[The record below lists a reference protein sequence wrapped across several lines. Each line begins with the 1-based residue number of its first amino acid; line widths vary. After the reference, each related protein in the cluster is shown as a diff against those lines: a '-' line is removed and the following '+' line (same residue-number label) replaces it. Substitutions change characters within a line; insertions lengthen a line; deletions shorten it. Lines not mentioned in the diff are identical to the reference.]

1 MNIMTNIK
9 ENKLDQIKQDLNDI
23 KLNAESLDL
32 SLDFKNENDDLSKEV
47 NTFQNNTFVLTEIVE
62 EGQKSNNNISNK
74 EMILKLRDIKSIME
88 IQNKIITDLINKL
101 S

>member
-1 MNIMTNIK
+1 MTNIK

>member
-23 KLNAESLDL
+23 KLNAESLD
-32 SLDFKNENDDLSKEV
+32 FKHENDDLSKEV

-62 EGQKSNNNISNK
+62 EGQNSNKSISNK

-88 IQNKIITDLINKL
+88 IQNKILTDLINKL

>member
-1 MNIMTNIK
+1 MTNIK

-23 KLNAESLDL
+23 KSNAESLDIK
-32 SLDFKNENDDLSKEV
+32 SKNHDLSKEV
-47 NTFQNNTFVLTEIVE
+47 NSFQNNTFVLTEILE
-62 EGQKSNNNISNK
+62 EGLKSSNSISNK

-88 IQNKIITDLINKL
+88 IQNKILTDLINKL

>member
-23 KLNAESLDL
+23 KLNAE

-74 EMILKLRDIKSIME
+74 EVILKLRDIKSIME
-88 IQNKIITDLINKL
+88 IQNKILTDLINKL

>member
-23 KLNAESLDL
+23 ELNAKSLNIESQNNKL
-32 SLDFKNENDDLSKEV
+32 SNEVTNEV
-47 NTFQNNTFVLTEIVE
+47 NSMQKNTFVLTEILE
-62 EGQKSNNNISNK
+62 KGQKSSNNISNN
-74 EMILKLRDIKSIME
+74 EMILKLKDIKSIME
-88 IQNKIITDLINKL
+88 IQNKILTDLINKL

>member
-23 KLNAESLDL
+23 KLNAE

>member
-9 ENKLDQIKQDLNDI
+9 ENKLDQLKQDLNDI
-23 KLNAESLDL
+23 KLNAESLDMK
-32 SLDFKNENDDLSKEV
+32 SENDDLLKEV
-47 NTFQNNTFVLTEIVE
+47 NTFENNTFVLTEIVE
-62 EGQKSNNNISNK
+62 EGQKSNNNMSNK

-88 IQNKIITDLINKL
+88 IQNKILTDLINKL

>member
-9 ENKLDQIKQDLNDI
+9 ENKLDQIKQDLDDI
-23 KLNAESLDL
+23 ELNAKSLDL
-32 SLDFKNENDDLSKEV
+32 ERQNNNLSEEV
-47 NTFQNNTFVLTEIVE
+47 NSMQKNTFVLTEVLE
-62 EGQKSNNNISNK
+62 KGQKSNNSISNN

-88 IQNKIITDLINKL
+88 IQNKILTDLINKL

>member
-74 EMILKLRDIKSIME
+74 EMIANNRILQFRF
-88 IQNKIITDLINKL
+88 
-101 S
+101 

>member
-1 MNIMTNIK
+1 MTNIK

-62 EGQKSNNNISNK
+62 EGQKTNNSISNK
-74 EMILKLRDIKSIME
+74 EIILKLRDIKSIME

>member
-23 KLNAESLDL
+23 ELNAKSLNIESQNNKL
-32 SLDFKNENDDLSKEV
+32 SNEVTNEV
-47 NTFQNNTFVLTEIVE
+47 NSMQKNTFVLTEILE
-62 EGQKSNNNISNK
+62 KGQKSSNNISNN
-74 EMILKLRDIKSIME
+74 EMILKLKDIKSIME
-88 IQNKIITDLINKL
+88 IQYKILTDLINKL